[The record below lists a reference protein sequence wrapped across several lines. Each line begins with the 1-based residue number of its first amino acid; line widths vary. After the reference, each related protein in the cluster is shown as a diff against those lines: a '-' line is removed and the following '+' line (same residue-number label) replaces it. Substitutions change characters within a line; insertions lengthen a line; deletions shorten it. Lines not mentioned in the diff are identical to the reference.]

1 MGFGKRRGTGQEF
14 YKIKIVSQCVDQLG
28 VLGGETDD
36 NIEDVIVFRKQL
48 QFSIT
53 TIWLRQ

>member
-28 VLGGETDD
+28 VLGGATDN
-36 NIEDVIVFRKQL
+36 NIEGVIAFRKQL
-48 QFSIT
+48 
-53 TIWLRQ
+53 